1 MKLWPRSLAGR
12 TALGMAAVLV
22 AAQVGG
28 LSIYASDRADLLRLA
43 QARDL
48 GVRVMALYR
57 TVALTL
63 PDQRA
68 TLVDELNAREGPT
81 VSLAVEPPLPEMPTP
96 QPLNRLLHVDMQL
109 VAVPIGARPK
119 QITIVGSYQTQKL
132 RFAWRLPDGKWLT
145 VTEPFL
151 SPEPWNDAG
160 FLIAFALM
168 TVAAVAVSVWASR
181 RLVAP
186 VGTLAAAADALG
198 RDVATAPL
206 PEHGPA
212 EVALAARAFNL
223 MAARIRRAV
232 AERTF
237 MLTAIS
243 HDLRTPITRLR
254 LRAEFMDDEAL
265 RAKMLAD
272 LDELEALVS
281 ATLAFGRD
289 SLGGE
294 PAVTLD
300 LAELLRSVLDDAADA
315 RTEGPAGLSYDGPR
329 ALAIQG
335 RPTALRRAFANLIGN
350 AVAYGGAARVSL
362 GLNPVVVT
370 IDDDGPGIPPVDRV
384 RVMEPF
390 VRLEGSRNRATGGIG
405 LGLPIARELLRAQGW
420 ELSIGD
426 ADGGGARMVASR
438 A

>member
-1 MKLWPRSLAGR
+1 
-12 TALGMAAVLV
+12 MAAVLV
-22 AAQVGG
+22 VAQLAG

-57 TVALTL
+57 TVALT
-63 PDQRA
+63 PPEQRA
-68 TLVDELNAREGPT
+68 TLVDELDARDGPT
-81 VSLAVEPPLPEMPTP
+81 VSLAVEPPLPDVPTP

-109 VAVPIGARPK
+109 VAVPLAARAK
-119 QITIVGSYQTQKL
+119 QITIAGSYRTRKL
-132 RFAWRLPDGKWLT
+132 RFAWRLPDGTWLT

-151 SPEPWNDAG
+151 PPQPWNDAG
-160 FLIAFALM
+160 FLMAFAVM

-198 RDVATAPL
+198 RDVAAAPL
-206 PEHGPA
+206 PEAGPA

-223 MAARIRRAV
+223 MAGRIRRAV

-243 HDLRTPITRLR
+243 HDLRTPITRMR
-254 LRAEFMDDEAL
+254 LRAEFMDDDAL

-294 PAVTLD
+294 AAVTLD

-329 ALAIQG
+329 SLAIEG
-335 RPTALRRAFANLIGN
+335 RPTALRRAFANLVGN

-362 GLNPVVVT
+362 GLNPVTVT
-370 IDDDGPGIPPVDRV
+370 IDDDGPGIPAADRA

-390 VRLEGSRNRATGGIG
+390 VRLEGSRNRSTGGIG

-426 ADGGGARMVASR
+426 ADGGGTRMVASR